1 MKNSEENY
9 YLDFGSEWVHQI
21 FLTVRITE
29 VTKDGNIE
37 IPWKKVVTW
46 EIFFQNE
53 ESYIWNVNNII
64 IRWFSQTQ
72 AIGWENNVKAEKLIW
87 FMNQSLVLIDRAAKI
102 WDWKLQEKIFYRLT
116 YKFWALNLSINYQP
130 VRKG

>member
-1 MKNSEENY
+1 MKNSKENY

-37 IPWKKVVTW
+37 IPLKKVLTR

-53 ESYIWNVNNII
+53 E
-64 IRWFSQTQ
+64 
-72 AIGWENNVKAEKLIW
+72 
-87 FMNQSLVLIDRAAKI
+87 
-102 WDWKLQEKIFYRLT
+102 
-116 YKFWALNLSINYQP
+116 
-130 VRKG
+130 